1 MGRGTACRGTAES
14 KRPVIRAARI
24 EWRAAGI
31 PFRLGTSPAPVIT
44 SIHFQDFRVIEN
56 ADLPLGPFNLLLG
69 PNGSGKTTAVN
80 AVLAL
85 GDVAAARRVGRV
97 PLVQPDLAGATA
109 DFHFGGDFEGA
120 RAVVR
125 FDSTG
130 HPATTFTERPGSTGA
145 PLVEWLGRGVHGY
158 VLDPAALARPV
169 VRDTPPV
176 LGPDGAGLAAV
187 LASLRRA
194 DGRRWA
200 ELVGEFRRMLPDYA
214 DVVAGQTV
222 EGLVAF
228 SVTDV
233 RGRNFPAR
241 NLSQGTLVVLALLA
255 LVFDA
260 ERPTILCLEEIERG
274 IHPRLLRD
282 VRDLLYR
289 MSFPQDSG
297 DASPAVQVITTTHSP
312 YILDLFADTPEDVI
326 LATRR
331 GEAEGASFKRLCDV
345 PEVGEM
351 VREGRLGD
359 LWYSGIF
366 GGTP

>member
-1 MGRGTACRGTAES
+1 MIT
-14 KRPVIRAARI
+14 RI
-24 EWRAAGI
+24 
-31 PFRLGTSPAPVIT
+31 PTAPVIT
-44 SIHFQDFRVIEN
+44 SIHFQEFRVIEK
-56 ADLPLGPFNLLLG
+56 AELPLGPFNLLLG

-85 GDVAAARRVGRV
+85 GDVAAAQRVGRM

-109 DFHFGGDFEGA
+109 DFHFGGPLEGA
-120 RAVVR
+120 RAVMM
-125 FDSTG
+125 FDASG
-130 HPATTFTERPGSTGA
+130 HPTTAFAEAAGSSGA
-145 PLVEWLGRGVHGY
+145 PLVDWLGRGVRGY

-169 VRDTPPV
+169 VRDTAPL

-187 LASLRRA
+187 LASLRRG
-194 DGRRWA
+194 DGKRWA
-200 ELVGEFRRMLPDYA
+200 ELVAEFRRMLPDYA
-214 DVVAGQTV
+214 DVIAGQTV

-228 SVTDV
+228 SVADV
-233 RGRNFPAR
+233 RGRNLPAR

-255 LVFDA
+255 LVFA
-260 ERPTILCLEEIERG
+260 PERPPILCLEEIERG

-289 MSFPQDSG
+289 MSFPEDCG
-297 DASPAVQVITTTHSP
+297 DPLPPVQVITTTHSP

-326 LATRR
+326 LATRQ
-331 GEAEGASFKRLCDV
+331 GEAEGASFKRLCDM
-345 PEVGEM
+345 PEVGELM
-351 VREGRLGD
+351 REGRLGD